1 MPPSA
6 TDTLGHLAD
15 ALLADSTALVA
26 CVLDEI
32 AGALPELADDP
43 RLRAVLATTVQDT
56 IQAGL
61 AVLGSGTPVTGIR
74 APEAGLEMARHLAQR
89 GIPISVMLRAY
100 RVGQAV
106 FQQELIDLIAAT
118 HVDAHQVAAAARDLA
133 SVTFSVVDA
142 VSEEVVA
149 AYQTERDGWIRQRN
163 TARLAKVTRLL
174 ASRSTD
180 PGDPSLGYDLSGC
193 HVAAVLWC
201 GADVD
206 EDARLPLL
214 ERLVPAIATALGC
227 TRPPLVVA
235 PDASTLWGW
244 FPTSTGPTDAAVA
257 VPGTYAALSDPAPGV
272 AGFRRTHQQAQQ
284 AQQVAVAAD
293 PAHRLRVTTPARLG
307 PLALLAVGPGSA
319 APWVQAA
326 LGGLAD
332 DDEAAAR
339 LRETLWV
346 YLSTGS
352 SLAAAAAELHLH
364 RNTIQYRIRKAEQVR
379 GRPLQDGRI
388 DVEVALLACRLL
400 GSTVLRPVP
409 GPE

>member
-1 MPPSA
+1 MPPTAS
-6 TDTLGHLAD
+6 DTLGHLAEQ
-15 ALLADSTALVA
+15 LLADTSTLVA
-26 CVLDEI
+26 AVLDEV
-32 AGALPELADDP
+32 AGALPELAGDP
-43 RLRAVLATTVQDT
+43 RLRAVLAATVQDT
-56 IQAGL
+56 IRAGL
-61 AVLGSGTPVTGIR
+61 AVLGSGVPATGIR

-89 GIPISVMLRAY
+89 GIAISVMLRAY
-100 RVGQAV
+100 RVGQAA
-106 FQQELIDLIAAT
+106 FQQELIDLIADT
-118 HVDAHQVAAAARDLA
+118 HADAREVAAAARDLA

-163 TARLAKVTRLL
+163 TARLAKVTGLL
-174 ASRSTD
+174 ASRSVD
-180 PGDPSLGYDLSGC
+180 AGDTSLGYDLSAS

-214 ERLVPAIATALGC
+214 ERLVPAFTAALGC
-227 TRPPLVVA
+227 ARPPLVVA

-257 VPGTYAALSDPAPGV
+257 VPGTYAALSDPAPGP
-272 AGFRRTHQQAQQ
+272 AGFRSAHVQAQQ
-284 AQQVAVAAD
+284 GQQVAVAAD
-293 PAHRLRVTTPARLG
+293 PAHRLRVTTPALLG

-352 SLAAAAAELHLH
+352 SLAAAAAQLHLH
-364 RNTIQYRIRKAEQVR
+364 KNTIQYRIRKAEQVR

-400 GSTVLRPVP
+400 GSTVLRAVP
-409 GPE
+409 HGE

>member
-1 MPPSA
+1 VPPSA
-6 TDTLGHLAD
+6 SDTLGQLAEQ
-15 ALLADSTALVA
+15 LLADSTALVA
-26 CVLDEI
+26 TVLDEI
-32 AGALPELADDP
+32 AGALPELAGDP
-43 RLRAVLATTVQDT
+43 RLRPVLAATVQDT
-56 IQAGL
+56 IRAGL
-61 AVLGSGTPVTGIR
+61 AVLGSAAPVTGIR
-74 APEAGLEMARHLAQR
+74 APDAGLELARHLAQR

-100 RVGQAV
+100 RLGQAA

-118 HVDAHQVAAAARDLA
+118 HADAHEVAAAARDLA

-142 VSEEVVA
+142 MSEEVVA
-149 AYQTERDGWIRQRN
+149 AYQSERDGWIRQRN
-163 TARLAKVTRLL
+163 TARLAKVTALL
-174 ASRSTD
+174 ASRSVD
-180 PGDPSLGYDLSGC
+180 AGGASLGYDLSAC

-206 EDARLPLL
+206 EDTRLPLL

-227 TRPPLVVA
+227 ARPPLVVA
-235 PDASTLWGW
+235 PDASTLWTW
-244 FPTSTGPTDAAVA
+244 FPTATGPTDAVAA
-257 VPGTYAALSDPAPGV
+257 VPGTYAALGDPAPGP

-284 AQQVAVAAD
+284 AQQIAVAAD
-293 PAHRLRVTTPARLG
+293 PAHRQRVTTPAQLG

-332 DDEAAAR
+332 DDETAAR

-346 YLSTGS
+346 YLSNGS

-364 RNTIQYRIRKAEQVR
+364 KNTIQYRIRKAEQVR
-379 GRPLQDGRI
+379 GRPLQNGRI

-400 GSTVLRPVP
+400 GSTVLRPA
-409 GPE
+409 PELE